1 MNVNS
6 AFEEFRQLDRL
17 RQSITHMDEKTKE
30 AGMSVAG
37 HEPTY
42 FRTLYNAR
50 YGSIALVQD
59 A

>member
-1 MNVNS
+1 MLS
-6 AFEEFRQLDRL
+6 KEFRQLDRL

-50 YGSIALVQD
+50 YGSIALVQGH
-59 A
+59 